1 MVCICMHG
9 PLPSPR
15 GRSVDAKEVVD
26 KSMSTC
32 PHCAVEMPNMCSL
45 EAYLMLSFM
54 EKIVLKN
61 IKHYK

>member
-9 PLPSPR
+9 LLPSPR
-15 GRSVDAKEVVD
+15 GRSVDIKEVLD
-26 KSMSTC
+26 KYMSTC
-32 PHCAVEMPNMCSL
+32 PLCAVEMPHICSP
-45 EAYLMLSFM
+45 EAYLMLFFV